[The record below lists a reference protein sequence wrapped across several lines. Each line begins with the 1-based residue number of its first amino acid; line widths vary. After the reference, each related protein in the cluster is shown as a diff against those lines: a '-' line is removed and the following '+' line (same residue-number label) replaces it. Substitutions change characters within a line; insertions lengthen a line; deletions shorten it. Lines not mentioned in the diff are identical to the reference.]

1 MSIETDEDLDEF
13 FDTEDFADECVI
25 TGANDFS
32 RTLNG
37 ILNTGTEAVEFAG
50 VINVEAP
57 NPSFVCKESDLDG
70 LGPFQ
75 EGGPVKKGMTAT
87 VRDKSYK
94 IERIANDQQGVSTV
108 YLSE

>member
-1 MSIETDEDLDEF
+1 MSVETDEDLDSF

-32 RTLNG
+32 HTLNV
-37 ILNTGTEAVEFAG
+37 ILNTGTEPVEFAG
-50 VINVEAP
+50 VINIEAP
-57 NPSFVCKESDLDG
+57 NPSFVCKESDLSG
-70 LGPFQ
+70 
-75 EGGPVKKGMTAT
+75 VKKGMTAT

-94 IERIANDQQGVSTV
+94 IERLAFDQVDVATV